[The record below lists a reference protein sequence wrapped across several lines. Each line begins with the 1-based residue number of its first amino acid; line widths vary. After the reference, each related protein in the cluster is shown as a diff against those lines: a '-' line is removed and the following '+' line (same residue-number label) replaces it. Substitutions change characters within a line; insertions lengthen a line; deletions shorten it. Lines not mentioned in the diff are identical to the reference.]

1 MQRSVVKLT
10 KLVIVDFCIKVFGE
24 NLSNNVLFV
33 VLASGMTLV
42 LQKSHFNN
50 FQNKKAVCL
59 HILTFGAHLTTNM
72 PVTQIK
78 YLKVTR
84 EVL

>member
-10 KLVIVDFCIKVFGE
+10 KLVIVDFCIKVLGE

-50 FQNKKAVCL
+50 FQSEKSNL
-59 HILTFGAHLTTNM
+59 LTHMDFWGSPNHKHASYTN
-72 PVTQIK
+72 
-78 YLKVTR
+78 
-84 EVL
+84 